1 MQMYSM
7 QNWIVGIYPSF
18 KNTLAILKET
28 GYPLTVED
36 LDIEKIVLNY
46 FNDEN
51 GQQEDVTYENARR
64 NKSSERGID
73 CKIQWIRRQRFRD
86 ISEYLC
92 ICVYR

>member
-7 QNWIVGIYPSF
+7 QMISYISSF

-28 GYPLTVED
+28 GYPLTVEE

-51 GQQEDVTYENARR
+51 GQQEDVTYENPEEI
-64 NKSSERGID
+64 KSSERGID

-86 ISEYLC
+86 LSEYLC
-92 ICVYR
+92 NCVYR